1 MDTAILV
8 LIAAVIGG
16 GVTGAV
22 ATTWGLHLN
31 LLRLKNR
38 VDASEISLETLKN
51 QLVAEIK
58 RRAGEKGRDQRMIDK
73 ELETLARSL
82 PAKNIPPTFE
92 RQWWE
97 VEQSNHAGS

>member
-1 MDTAILV
+1 MNTAILV

-16 GVTGAV
+16 GMCGAL
-22 ATTWGLHLN
+22 AITWGMHLK
-31 LLRLKNR
+31 LLALKNR

-58 RRAGEKGRDQRMIDK
+58 RRAGEKGRDQRIIDR
-73 ELETLARSL
+73 EVEALARSL

-97 VEQSNHAGS
+97 VEQSNNAGS